1 MHPTGPIG
9 PSKSVLILTRAD
21 TLVRNWQV
29 GQIVAATVTSRPQ
42 SGHVT
47 LRIGI
52 QQVQAQ
58 AGNIN
63 LQQGQRLELQV
74 VELGRVPSL
83 RVIGTV
89 RPDPVR
95 AALRSALP
103 RQQPLSTLFSQLAQL
118 LAKPASIS
126 PVVAEVARNLI
137 ARLPDHRQLSSA
149 EGLRQALR
157 DSGLLLESRLAS
169 HGRRTPDLTQD
180 LKANLLRLI
189 DALRNL
195 AANIGPEKTRPGPH
209 PNLSRPLPPAA
220 MPASA
225 PTTQAELA
233 RLPGTPARN
242 VPESPGRDLLPAP
255 ASQAVPRLDLAE
267 QVESALARIRV
278 NQLSSLNQDRAAASE
293 WLVELPA
300 RRGDQIDTWQL
311 QVRRDDTSKQGDNRP
326 NDGRWSAILQ
336 FDLPNLGAMEARVN
350 LTDETISSVFIA
362 ECEGA
367 VAVVEKHL
375 PHLRSRLEALG
386 LEVARLGCRQGEA
399 STQPRAA
406 QSGSLLDEQV

>member
-9 PSKSVLILTRAD
+9 PSKSVLFLTRAD
-21 TLVRNWQV
+21 ALSRNWQV

-42 SGHVT
+42 SGQVT

-52 QQVQAQ
+52 EQVQAQ
-58 AGNIN
+58 PGNLK
-63 LQQGQRLELQV
+63 LQPGQKLELQV

-83 RVIGTV
+83 RVIRTE

-103 RQQPLSTLFSQLAQL
+103 RQQPLSNLFSQLVQL
-118 LAKPASIS
+118 LARPANTS
-126 PVVAEVARNLI
+126 PVVVEIARSLI

-169 HGRRTPDLTQD
+169 HRRPKPDLSQD

-195 AANIGPEKTRPGPH
+195 AANIGPEKARPGPD
-209 PNLSRPLPPAA
+209 PSLTRPLPPAP
-220 MPASA
+220 MPASGQTTKSDLAQVERA
-225 PTTQAELA
+225 PT
-233 RLPGTPARN
+233 GN
-242 VPESPGRDLLPAP
+242 VRESPGRVLLPAP
-255 ASQAVPRLDLAE
+255 AGQAAARLDLAE
-267 QVESALARIRV
+267 QAESALARMRV
-278 NQLSSLNQDRAAASE
+278 NQLSSLNQDRPVSPE
-293 WLVELPA
+293 WLVELPV
-300 RRGDQIDTWQL
+300 RRGEQIDTWQL
-311 QVRRDDTSKQGDNRP
+311 HVRRDGTAEQGNNSPDH
-326 NDGRWSAILQ
+326 GRWSAVLQ

-350 LTDETISSVFIA
+350 LTGETISSVFIA
-362 ECEGA
+362 ETEGA
-367 VAVVEKHL
+367 VPVVEKHL

-386 LEVARLGCRQGEA
+386 LEVARLGCRQGKS
-399 STQPRAA
+399 STPPRAA